1 MHNLLSIHGSFG
13 GSQDNPFSKS
23 LHTGYK
29 SSLFFFFFYHEF
41 HILSAMQLRLL
52 PGFLALAGKIV
63 LKGPLDMMEPLGKL
77 K

>member
-1 MHNLLSIHGSFG
+1 MDPLVDPKIILFLKVYILVINL
-13 GSQDNPFSKS
+13 P
-23 LHTGYK
+23 Y
-29 SSLFFFFFYHEF
+29 FFFFYHEF